1 MSLIEDIGKVIE
13 RNQSEAF
20 NDGVKYAL
28 EYLRDEVYGAE
39 ITETAIWRDFFE
51 AEEE

>member
-1 MSLIEDIGKVIE
+1 MEQTASD
-13 RNQSEAF
+13 AF

-28 EYLRDEVYGAE
+28 KYLRDEVYGAE